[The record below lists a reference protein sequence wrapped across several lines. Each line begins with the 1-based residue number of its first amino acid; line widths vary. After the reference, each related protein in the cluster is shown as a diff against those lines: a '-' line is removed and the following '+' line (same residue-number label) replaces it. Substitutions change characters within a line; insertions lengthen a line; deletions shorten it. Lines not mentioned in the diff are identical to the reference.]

1 MKLDYEV
8 YGIDKNKIDE
18 ELKKELIEI
27 LVSKKNDVIEAV
39 LDRTTKSFSDYQEG
53 KNHLNDK
60 INNILEKI

>member
-27 LVSKKNDVIEAV
+27 LVSKKDDVIEAV

-53 KNHLNDK
+53 KNHLTNK